1 MAVVSA
7 IGHQAGFRIIRRLTR
22 WTSTGISRSL
32 LRMEQTL
39 RVITIAM
46 PGLPRRMELPDG
58 IAGRRP
64 GQDGN
69 LKLKKVYA
77 LVSCFAKE

>member
-22 WTSTGISRSL
+22 WTPPAYPVS

-39 RVITIAM
+39 RVITIECQDFRA
-46 PGLPRRMELPDG
+46 GWNCRMELLEG
-58 IAGRRP
+58 
-64 GQDGN
+64 
-69 LKLKKVYA
+69 A
-77 LVSCFAKE
+77 LDKMAT